1 MSVEIKFDGDQVFQ
15 IQAIN
20 SVVDLFEGANDYQ
33 LFAEPMN
40 YETIDFDQGTLFND
54 SVTKNTLEI
63 SRDRLISN
71 LASIQERTRTD
82 VLGKEHF
89 IIPPELRKNINFNE
103 WPADFSVEMETG
115 TGKTYVYLRTAL
127 ELNRKYGLLKFV
139 IVVPSTAIREGV
151 LATLRQTKEH
161 FSEIFSGVNY
171 ESFIY
176 DSKNLGKIKD
186 FATSKEIQFLVIN
199 ISSFNRD
206 ENLIRQRADS
216 FADLTPL
223 DFIRAVNPIVIL
235 DEPQKLSTEIA
246 TSAIESLNPLFRLR
260 YSATHIDY
268 FHLVYRLSPID
279 AYQLKLVKRID
290 VLSVT
295 AEENRNTPYVE
306 VKAITGSSKAVTATL
321 IVNKAKSRTQIT
333 VRRNTDLFHETNLAM
348 YEGWIVE
355 DIHIGSEDF
364 AARVEFSNGRI
375 LRKGSSTGVDSDL
388 LHRLQMRAAIEDHFD
403 TELRLKHYANIGVIS
418 PTKPLT
424 LFFIDRVVNYGPHD
438 GKYKTWFEE
447 EYEGVASLS
456 KYRNLIMP
464 SARDAHRGYFAS
476 TKLGFKDSKEGKGN
490 REDEEA
496 FDLIMRKKEVL
507 LSFEEPVRFIFS
519 HSALAEGWDNPNV
532 FTICNF
538 QESNSDIRR
547 RQQIGRGLRL
557 PVMANG
563 ERCRIEEVNHL
574 TIVATET
581 FEKYALGLQK
591 QLEDETGIVFKDIVR
606 NKRDRVVIKPK
617 VDFENTPGF
626 RELWDKISLRTKYH
640 LDFSTDD
647 LVNAAVQR
655 LKGFNPITDLKLHV
669 SKQNVAGINHEMGV
683 VGNGAHTKVP
693 KTMGLRH
700 KFPDILKDLSN
711 DVPISRS
718 TIRRV
723 ILESGRLHEAIRN
736 PAEFVSQVRSS
747 LYGGLAATLKD
758 QDGIKYERREPGP
771 DSTWQTSFF
780 TSHIAESY
788 EDNLINVTKSIF
800 DRIPVDS
807 IIERKFAEGLE
818 AREDVDLFL
827 KLPSWFKIDTPV
839 GGYNPDWAIV
849 RRNMMN
855 KRNVYLVR
863 ETKGS
868 ANLDELFRES
878 EVWKVTF
885 GRKHFDAINV
895 DYKVVKESDD
905 LDNDEIS
912 SLIVSH

>member
-1 MSVEIKFDGDQVFQ
+1 MSIEIKFDGDQIFQ

-33 LFAEPMN
+33 LFSDSINNESI
-40 YETIDFDQGTLFND
+40 EFDQGTLFND
-54 SVTKNTLEI
+54 SVTRNVLEI

-71 LASIQERTRTD
+71 LATIQRRTRTD
-82 VLGKEHF
+82 VLGEDNF

-176 DSKNLGKIKD
+176 DSKNLGRIKD

-260 YSATHIDY
+260 YSATHRDY

-295 AEENRNTPYVE
+295 TEENRNTPYVE

-321 IVNKAKSRTQIT
+321 VVNKAKSRTQIT
-333 VRRNTDLFHETNLAM
+333 VRRNTDLFQETNLAM

-355 DIHIGSEDF
+355 DIHVGSEDLI
-364 AARVEFSNGRI
+364 ARVEFSNGRI

-388 LHRLQMRAAIEDHFD
+388 LHRSQMRAAIEDHFD
-403 TELRLKHYANIGVIS
+403 TELRLKHYENIGVIS

-424 LFFIDRVVNYGPHD
+424 LFFIDRVINYGPQD

-456 KYRNLIMP
+456 KYRNLAMP
-464 SARDAHRGYFAS
+464 SAREAHRGYFAS
-476 TKLGFKDSKEGKGN
+476 TKLGFKDSKEGRGN
-490 REDEEA
+490 KEDEEA

-507 LSFEEPVRFIFS
+507 LSLEEPVRFIFS

-538 QESNSDIRR
+538 QESKSDVRR

-581 FEKYALGLQK
+581 FEKYALGLQQELK
-591 QLEDETGIVFKDIVR
+591 DETGIEFKDIVK

-617 VDFENTPGF
+617 VNFENIPGF

-655 LKGFNPITDLKLHV
+655 LKGFDAITDLKLHV
-669 SKQNVAGINHEMGV
+669 SKQNVAGIDLEMGV
-683 VGNGAHTKVP
+683 VGNIAHTKVP

-718 TIRRV
+718 TIRRI
-723 ILESGRLHEAIRN
+723 ILESGRLQEAIRN
-736 PAEFVSQVRSS
+736 PAEFVSQVRSA

-758 QDGIKYERREPGP
+758 QDGIKYERREPGS
-771 DSTWQTSFF
+771 DSTWQMSFF
-780 TSHIAESY
+780 TSHLAESY
-788 EDNLINVTKSIF
+788 EDNLIYVTKSIF

-849 RRNMMN
+849 RRNMIN
-855 KRNVYLVR
+855 ERNVYLVR

-895 DYKVVKESDD
+895 DYKVVKVSDD
-905 LDNDEIS
+905 LDKDEIS
-912 SLIVSH
+912 LLVVPN

>member
-1 MSVEIKFDGDQVFQ
+1 MSVEIKFDGDQIFQ

-33 LFAEPMN
+33 IFTDSMK
-40 YETIDFDQGTLFND
+40 YETTNFDQGTLFND
-54 SVTKNTLEI
+54 SVTRNTLEI

-71 LASIQERTRTD
+71 LATIQRRTRTD
-82 VLGKEHF
+82 LLGENHF
-89 IIPPELRKNINFNE
+89 IIPPELRRNVDFNE

-151 LATLRQTKEH
+151 LATLRQTKNH
-161 FSEIFSGVNY
+161 FSEIFPGVNY
-171 ESFIY
+171 ESYVY
-176 DSKNLGKIKD
+176 DSKNLGNIKD

-206 ENLIRQRADS
+206 ENLIRQRADL

-223 DFIRAVNPIVIL
+223 DFIRAVNPVVIL
-235 DEPQKLSTEIA
+235 DEPQKLSTDIA

-260 YSATHIDY
+260 YSATHRDY

-295 AEENRNTPYVE
+295 AEENLNIPYVE
-306 VKAITGSSKAVTATL
+306 VKAISASSKVVTATV
-321 IVNKAKSRTQIT
+321 IVNKARARTQIT
-333 VRRNTDLFHETNLAM
+333 VRRNTDLFQETNLAM

-355 DIHIGSEDF
+355 EIHVGSEDYG
-364 AARVEFSNGRI
+364 ARVEFSNGRI
-375 LRKGSSTGVDSDL
+375 LRIGSSTGVDSDL
-388 LHRLQMRAAIEDHFD
+388 LHRSQMRAAIEDHFD
-403 TELRLKHYANIGVIS
+403 TELRLKHYENIGVIS

-424 LFFIDRVVNYGPHD
+424 LFFIDRVVYYGPND
-438 GKYKTWFEE
+438 GKYRTWFEE

-456 KYRNLIMP
+456 KYRNLTMP
-464 SARDAHRGYFAS
+464 PARDAHRGYFAS
-476 TKLGFKDSKEGKGN
+476 TKIGFKDSKEGKGN
-490 REDEEA
+490 KEDEEA
-496 FDLIMRKKEVL
+496 FDLIMRKKEIL
-507 LSFEEPVRFIFS
+507 LSLEEPVRFVFS

-538 QESNSDIRR
+538 QESNSEVRR

-574 TIVATET
+574 TIVATES
-581 FEKYALGLQK
+581 FEKYALGLQQ
-591 QLEDETGIVFKDIVR
+591 QLINETGLEFKDIVR

-617 VDFENTPGF
+617 LDFENIPGF
-626 RELWDKISLRTKYH
+626 HELWNKISLRTKYH

-655 LKGFNPITDLKLHV
+655 LKGFDAITDLRLHV
-669 SKQNVAGINHEMGV
+669 SKQNVSGIGLETGV
-683 VGNGAHTKVP
+683 VGNAARTKVP

-723 ILESGRLHEAIRN
+723 ILESGRLQEAIRN
-736 PAEFVSQVRSS
+736 PAEFVSQVRSA
-747 LYGGLAATLKD
+747 LFGGLAATLKD
-758 QDGIKYERREPGP
+758 HNGIKYERRDHGP
-771 DSTWQTSFF
+771 DSAWQMSFF
-780 TSHIAESY
+780 TSHLAESY
-788 EDNLINVTKSIF
+788 EDNLIHVTKSIF

-807 IIERKFAEGLE
+807 LVERKFAEGLE

-849 RRNMMN
+849 RRNVLN
-855 KRNVYLVR
+855 ERKVYLVR

-868 ANLDELFRES
+868 TNLDELFRES

-885 GRKHFDAINV
+885 GRKHFDALNV

-905 LDNDEIS
+905 LDKDEIS
-912 SLIVSH
+912 LLEVSH